1 MKRFLLSRTFLFFA
15 GFPALFFN
23 EWFTVRVD
31 QGLYEASDKV
41 VTVSSKKII
50 RSNNGKLVHTIG
62 FARAKSKVSDPLI
75 GFNRKAI
82 KLVRDVEMYQWV
94 KVYRNGRK
102 RYTEKWSNKE
112 IESKSFLNSDKY
124 FNPKMPIHSKTFMAK
139 DVTLGAFKLNE
150 RQIKEISNPDSL
162 SLNANMMQRIK
173 RRFKAAN
180 KSGCCTIY
188 IGKNSEY
195 SPMVG
200 DLRIKY
206 YVQRNHNLS
215 IIATQNKD
223 TFTAFKPEIGT
234 SVLLVEKGKLGS
246 AEMLDN
252 AIELSAIGRWAW
264 RVAGFFMIYFGL
276 NGLFVPIL
284 LSYLPYV
291 GVAVYVGRMIS
302 TFLLAFAFSSITIAA
317 GWLFARP
324 AIGFLL
330 IIAALC
336 AIFAVKKIDEK
347 A

>member
-15 GFPALFFN
+15 GFPALFLN

-50 RSNNGKLVHTIG
+50 TSNNGKLVHTIG
-62 FARAKSKVSDPLI
+62 FARAKSKISDPLI

-94 KVYRNGRK
+94 KVNRNGKK
-102 RYTEKWSNKE
+102 RYTKDWSNKE
-112 IESKSFLNSDKY
+112 IEYKSFLGGDKY
-124 FNPKMPIHSKTFMAK
+124 FNPKMPIHSKTFLAK
-139 DVTLGAFKLNE
+139 DVSLGAFKLNE

-162 SLNANMMQRIK
+162 SLNANMMQRVK
-173 RRFKAAN
+173 RRFNAAN

-188 IGKNSEY
+188 IGNNDEY
-195 SPMVG
+195 NPMVG

-206 YVQRNHNLS
+206 YVHKNHNLS
-215 IIATQNKD
+215 IIATQKKD
-223 TFTAFKPEIGT
+223 TFIAFEPDIGAT
-234 SVLLVEKGKLGS
+234 VLLVEKGKLGS

-252 AIELSAIGRWAW
+252 AIELSAIGRWVW
-264 RVAGFFMIYFGL
+264 RVAGFLMIYFGL

-284 LSYLPYV
+284 LSYVPYV
-291 GVAVYVGRMIS
+291 GVAVYAGRRIS
-302 TFLLAFAFSSITIAA
+302 TFLLAFALSSVMIAA

-324 AIGFLL
+324 AIGVLL
-330 IIAALC
+330 IIAAFS
-336 AIFAVKKIDEK
+336 AIFVVKKIDEK